1 MSHADFLLLGGG
13 LASATAAETLRLEG
27 AEGSIVIVAGENEL
41 PYHRPPLSTR
51 FLLSDPPPPT
61 PLVLGPEYY
70 VEQEI
75 TVLRGTR
82 ALAVDP
88 QSQVVL
94 TDRAGPIHYGKLLLA
109 TGARPV
115 RLSVPGSGLAGI
127 HYLHTLEDARA
138 IRRAAESAR
147 HAVVV
152 GGGFIGMELSAAL
165 VQRGLQVT
173 ILTRSRVLFSQVQDP
188 TICELLHQMYAR
200 RDVEIVFDADI
211 AGFRGQERAEAV
223 VTRDGRV
230 FRCDLVAIG
239 IGVSPDVDFLQGSGI
254 ALDDGIKV
262 DRYLQAD
269 QANIFAAGDVANFFD
284 PVFNVQRRIE
294 HWDNTYKQ
302 GRLAARNMLDL
313 HLPYDEVSYFAGQ
326 FFDFSFQFIGMG
338 DDTPEHAQI
347 GSLQSQSGA
356 VLYLRSD
363 VPRALFTTGR
373 PAKETR
379 AIESLI
385 RYRTH
390 LGSVKARLSEPGFS
404 LAQVPSQT
412 VIILQG
418 GGALG
423 GFECGVARALE
434 EEGIYPDIVAGV
446 SIGAFN
452 GAIIASNPG
461 HAAEALA
468 GFWNEISVYAP
479 DFPDERMRR
488 QYSAWQSLM
497 AGVPGFFTPRWAI
510 PQFDLEPPV
519 FWTSFYDPSPAK
531 ELLSKYV
538 DFNFLKSS
546 PVRLLVSAVNV
557 ETAVLEVFDSYVD
570 ELTPDHILA
579 SGSLPPAFPW
589 KTINGKHYWDGGI
602 LSNSPLELL
611 IVRSGAAGKRIFIVD
626 LFPNKKPLP
635 TNLMEVMGRRDEIVY
650 AERIR
655 RDSSEQAMMSD
666 FRKLVEG
673 IVAHVPA
680 QTAGLIREWPLYVQL
695 MGDDTKLDI
704 TRITR
709 EATEGEPASKDY
721 DFSRTS
727 IEHHI
732 QAGYDM
738 AKRVLKGHRRTSCY
752 HPVAPMA
759 SVAHAANPHSMN
771 QP

>member
-1 MSHADFLLLGGG
+1 MNHADFLLLGGG
-13 LASATAAETLRLEG
+13 LASATAAETLRQEG
-27 AEGSIVIVAGENEL
+27 AEGSIVIVAAENEL
-41 PYHRPPLSTR
+41 PYHRPPLTTR
-51 FLLSDPPPPT
+51 FLLADPLPPT
-61 PLVLGPEYY
+61 PLVLDPEYY
-70 VEQEI
+70 FEQEI
-75 TVLRGTR
+75 IVLRGTR
-82 ALAVDP
+82 ALRVDP
-88 QSQVVL
+88 PGQVVV
-94 TDRAGPIHYGKLLLA
+94 TDQSGPIHYGKLLLA

-115 RLSVPGSGLAGI
+115 RLSVPGSGLGGI
-127 HYLHTLEDARA
+127 HYLRTLQDARA
-138 IRRAAESAR
+138 IQRAAGTAR

-152 GGGFIGMELSAAL
+152 GGGFIGMELAAAL

-173 ILTRSRVLFSQVQDP
+173 LLTRGQVLFSQVQDS
-188 TICELLHQMYAR
+188 TICEFLHEMYAGH
-200 RDVEIVFDADI
+200 DVDMVFGAAI

-223 VTRDGRV
+223 VTTDGRV
-230 FRCDLVAIG
+230 FPCDLVAIG
-239 IGVSPDVDFLQGSGI
+239 IGVTPDVAFLEGSGI
-254 ALDDGIKV
+254 GLEDGVKV
-262 DRYLQAD
+262 DRYLKAD
-269 QANIFAAGDVANFFD
+269 QSNIFAAGDVANFFD
-284 PVFNVQRRIE
+284 PVFNVRRRIE
-294 HWDNTYKQ
+294 HWDNAVKQ
-302 GRLAARNMLDL
+302 GRLAAKNMLDL
-313 HLPYDEVSYFAGQ
+313 RLPYDDVSYFAGE
-326 FFDFSFQFIGMG
+326 FFDFSFQFIGIG
-338 DDTPEHAQI
+338 DNTPEHAQI

-423 GFECGVARALE
+423 AFECGVVRALE
-434 EEGIYPDIVAGV
+434 EEGVYPDIVAGV

-452 GAIIASNPG
+452 GAIIAANPG
-461 HAAEALA
+461 HAAEALD

-479 DFPDERMRR
+479 DFPDERTRR
-488 QYSAWQSLM
+488 QLSSWQSLV
-497 AGVPGFFTPRWAI
+497 AGVPGFFTPRWAK
-510 PQFDLEPPV
+510 PQFDIEHPF

-538 DFNFLKSS
+538 DFSFLKSS

-557 ETAVLEVFDSYVD
+557 ETAGLEVFDSYVD

-602 LSNSPLELL
+602 MSNSPLELL
-611 IVRSGAAGKRIFIVD
+611 LERSGAAGKRIFIVD

-666 FRKLVEG
+666 FRRLVEG
-673 IVAHVPA
+673 ILGRVPSA
-680 QTAGLIREWPLYVQL
+680 TAGEIREWPLYVQL
-695 MGDDTKLDI
+695 MGDNTRLDI

-727 IEHHI
+727 IAHHI
-732 QAGYDM
+732 QAGYHM
-738 AKRVLKGHRRTSCY
+738 AKQALRKHSHRSCY
-752 HPVAPMA
+752 HPVAP
-759 SVAHAANPHSMN
+759 AANAAHSANHSMN
-771 QP
+771 HP

>member
-13 LASATAAETLRLEG
+13 LASATAAETLRREG
-27 AEGSIVIVAGENEL
+27 AEGSIVIVAAENEL
-41 PYHRPPLSTR
+41 PYHRPPVSTR

-61 PLVLGPEYY
+61 SLVLGPEYY

-94 TDRAGPIHYGKLLLA
+94 TDRSGPIHYSKLLLA

-115 RLSVPGSGLAGI
+115 RLNVPGSGLQGI

-138 IRRAAESAR
+138 IRRAAGTAR

-152 GGGFIGMELSAAL
+152 GGGFIGMELAAAL
-165 VQRGLQVT
+165 VQRGLHVT
-173 ILTRSRVLFSQVQDP
+173 LLTRGPVLFSQVQDS
-188 TICELLHQMYAR
+188 TICALLRQMYAGR
-200 RDVEIVFDADI
+200 GVEMVLDVSI
-211 AGFRGQERAEAV
+211 AGFRGHERAEAV
-223 VTRDGRV
+223 VTQDGRV
-230 FRCDLVAIG
+230 FPCDLVAIG

-254 ALDDGIKV
+254 ALEDGVKV
-262 DRYLQAD
+262 DRYLKAD

-284 PVFNVQRRIE
+284 PVFNVRRRIE
-294 HWDNTYKQ
+294 HWDNALKQ
-302 GRLAARNMLDL
+302 GRLAAKNMLDL
-313 HLPYDEVSYFAGQ
+313 RLPYDEVSYFAGK
-326 FFDFSFQFIGMG
+326 FFDFSFQFIGIA
-338 DDTPEHAQI
+338 DNTPEHAQI
-347 GSLQSQSGA
+347 GSLQAQSGA
-356 VLYLRSD
+356 LLYLRSD
-363 VPRALFTTGR
+363 VPRALFSTGR

-385 RYRTH
+385 RYRTN
-390 LGSVKARLSEPGFS
+390 LGPVKARLSEPGFS

-423 GFECGVARALE
+423 AFECGVVRALE
-434 EEGIYPDIVAGV
+434 EEGVHPDIVAGV

-452 GAIIASNPG
+452 GAIIAANPG
-461 HAAEALA
+461 HAAEALD
-468 GFWNEISVYAP
+468 GFWNELSVYAP
-479 DFPDERMRR
+479 DFPDEHTRR
-488 QYSAWQSLM
+488 QLSSWQSLV

-510 PQFDLEPPV
+510 PQFGIEHPF

-538 DFNFLKSS
+538 DFSVLKSS

-557 ETAVLEVFDSYVD
+557 ETAALEVFDSYVD

-602 LSNSPLELL
+602 LSNSPLDLL
-611 IVRSGAAGKRIFIVD
+611 LERSGAAGKRIFIVD

-650 AERIR
+650 VERIR

-673 IVAHVPA
+673 ILANVPA
-680 QTAGLIREWPLYVQL
+680 ATAGLIREWPIYVQL

-727 IEHHI
+727 IAHHI
-732 QAGYDM
+732 EAGYHM
-738 AKRVLKGHRRTSCY
+738 AKQALQRQRRRSCY
-752 HPVAPMA
+752 HPVAPTA
-759 SVAHAANPHSMN
+759 SVAHSANPHSMN
-771 QP
+771 HP